1 MRLLIPEIF
10 EKVDKAESIEQ
21 KKALLIQHNSPVL
34 QDVLRI
40 NFHPE
45 VKMQLPEGDP
55 PYNKDK
61 MPPLGLADTN
71 LYKEMRRFYTWIS
84 PPPNLN
90 KIKRESLFIQLL
102 ESINLKEAE
111 LVCAIKD
118 KKLEQIYSSI
128 SEDLV
133 RQTFPQLLPE
143 KTVVNE
149 QQEEPDSPKRSR
161 GRPKK
166 NA

>member
-10 EKVDKAESIEQ
+10 EKVEKAETLDQ
-21 KKALLIQHNSPVL
+21 KRELLIQHNSPVL

-40 NFHPE
+40 NFHPD
-45 VKMQLPEGDP
+45 VKMLLPEGDP

-71 LYKEMRRFYTWIS
+71 LYKEMRRFYTWIN

-118 KKLEQIYSSI
+118 KKLEGMYSSI
-128 SEDLV
+128 TEDLV
-133 RQTFPQLLPE
+133 RRTFPQLLPE
-143 KTVVNE
+143 KVVVNT

-166 NA
+166 GA